1 MERKAMGEEGSAV
14 PSVDIF
20 VNGKR
25 FGVPGDLTIV
35 DAMEHAGFKFVRG
48 SGCRQGMCGACAI
61 LYRLSD
67 SYKLMAALA
76 CQELVRDGMRIL
88 MVPYSP
94 AKKAVY
100 DLNQLRPSENVLIEH
115 FPEIARCLSCNTCT
129 KACPQELEVMQF
141 VQASVRGDFEEISRL
156 SFDCIECGLCAVRC
170 PAEIVPY
177 FVARLARRIYGR
189 YIVGLSALVEKR
201 RGEIEDGAYDEE
213 LDEISRMEPQQ
224 VRELYRERDFA

>member
-1 MERKAMGEEGSAV
+1 
-14 PSVDIF
+14 
-20 VNGKR
+20 
-25 FGVPGDLTIV
+25 
-35 DAMEHAGFKFVRG
+35 
-48 SGCRQGMCGACAI
+48 
-61 LYRLSD
+61 
-67 SYKLMAALA
+67 
-76 CQELVRDGMRIL
+76 

-141 VQASVRGDFEEISRL
+141 IQASLRGDFEEISEL

-189 YIVGLSALVEKR
+189 YVVGLSGLVEKR
-201 RGEIEDGAYDEE
+201 RREIEDGAYDDE
-213 LDEISRMEPQQ
+213 LDEISQMDPQQ
-224 VRELYRERDFA
+224 IRELYRERDFV

>member
-1 MERKAMGEEGSAV
+1 MEGNAMGEEGLTV
-14 PSVDIF
+14 PSVDIY

-25 FGVPGDLTIV
+25 FQVPSDLTII
-35 DAMEHAGFKFVRG
+35 DAMEYAGFKLVRG
-48 SGCRQGMCGACAI
+48 SGCRQGMCGACAS

-76 CQELVRDGMRIL
+76 CQELVEDSMRIF
-88 MVPYSP
+88 MVLYSP
-94 AKKAVY
+94 ANKPVY
-100 DLNQLRPSENVLIEH
+100 DLNQLRPSKKVLIEH

-141 VQASVRGDFEEISRL
+141 IQASIRGDFEEISEL

-189 YIVGLSALVEKR
+189 HIEGLSGQVENR
-201 RGEIEDGAYDEE
+201 RKEIENGLYDKE
-213 LDEISRMEPQQ
+213 LEEISQMELQQ
-224 VRELYRERDFA
+224 IRELYRKRDFI